1 MKASENAIL
10 ETFQNPSLT
19 RRSLSY
25 EKDAITTAKGE
36 LLRARRKTRYELRKI
51 SDGLD
56 MEQRKS
62 NGEIDFPSEF
72 MNLCLF
78 MISLLQVGHFWMHTA
93 SADHSSDGP

>member
-1 MKASENAIL
+1 MEAAQKVLL

-19 RRSLSY
+19 RRSLLN
-25 EKDAITTAKGE
+25 EKNAVTASKE
-36 LLRARRKTRYELRKI
+36 QLLSARRTARNELGKM

-62 NGEIDFPSEF
+62 NGDVGFPPEF

-78 MISLLQVGHFWMHTA
+78 MISLLQVRHVSPVGH
-93 SADHSSDGP
+93 